1 MQEIV
6 ALTPSYVASSF
17 IAEENSQ
24 KARDYIMSNK
34 FELLEEADVSTYHRD
49 VGDGLRTTRVFRT
62 MNKITHPVQA
72 MVSISRCT
80 DDIKLRYF

>member
-6 ALTPSYVASSF
+6 VLTTSYVASCF
-17 IAEENSQ
+17 IAEENAQ

-34 FELLEEADVSTYHRD
+34 FELLEEADMSAYYRD
-49 VGDGLRTTRVFRT
+49 IGDGRRTTRVFRT
-62 MNKITHPVQA
+62 INNITHPVQA

-80 DDIKLRYF
+80 DDIILRYS